1 LGNNRTYLGV
11 LFLLASSVVMGQSQL
26 GSKPDNFTD
35 FRPRQ
40 EMPKEAF
47 VGRELCATCHAQ
59 KSRLQ
64 LQTAMAHALSNPQ
77 DSQVL
82 QSHRKMTFRVGPYL
96 FEITTDGQHT
106 IYSVSDGK
114 DSISEP
120 ISYAFGRA
128 HVAQTYILSHNGKLY
143 EGRVSYYSTIDGLD
157 WTIGDALNPP
167 PNIEEAFGRDITGD
181 EARNC
186 FSCHGTSAVVG
197 GKLHLESL
205 TPGVTCEACHG
216 PGRSHVEA
224 MRSGTVDNVL
234 ILDPRT
240 LSADTLSQEFCGACH
255 RSANTVGMMPDLG
268 GVVNV
273 RFQPYRIAT
282 GKHDPNDSHFAC
294 IACHD
299 PHIDLPQQGA
309 SSDAKCTTCHVP
321 NATGFSL
328 QPAPQS
334 RNAPRGPKS
343 CPVAKENCDSCHM
356 PKVEIPG
363 THFKFTDHRIR
374 IVRTGEP
381 FPF

>member
-1 LGNNRTYLGV
+1 ML
-11 LFLLASSVVMGQSQL
+11 GQSQP
-26 GSKPDNFTD
+26 GSKKDSFAD

-40 EMPKEAF
+40 EMPKEGF
-47 VGRELCATCHAQ
+47 VGREVCAGCHAQ
-59 KSRLQ
+59 KNRLQ
-64 LQTAMAHALSNPQ
+64 LQTAMAHALNNPQ
-77 DSQVL
+77 NSQIL
-82 QSHRKMTFRVGPYL
+82 HSHPKMKFRAGAYN
-96 FEITTDGQHT
+96 FEITTDGGQS

-114 DSISEP
+114 DTISEP
-120 ISYAFGRA
+120 IAYAFGWA
-128 HVAQTYILSHNGKLY
+128 HVAQTYILRHNGKLY
-143 EGRVSYYSTIDGLD
+143 EGRVSYYSAIDGLD

-167 PNIEEAFGRDITGD
+167 PNVEEAFGRDITGD

-186 FSCHGTSAVVG
+186 FSCHGTDAVLD

-224 MRSGTVDNVL
+224 MRLGTGDNIF
-234 ILDPRT
+234 ILDPRK
-240 LSADTLSQEFCGACH
+240 LPPDTLSQELCGACH

-294 IACHD
+294 VACHD
-299 PHIDLPQQGA
+299 PHIDLPLQGA
-309 SSDAKCTTCHVP
+309 SSDSKCTTCHIA
-321 NATGFSL
+321 NATGHARTGKSASVQFLSS
-328 QPAPQS
+328 PPG
-334 RNAPRGPKS
+334 RKS
-343 CPVAKENCDSCHM
+343 CPVANENCDSCHM

-374 IVRTGEP
+374 IVRAGEK
-381 FPF
+381 FPL